1 MSVFTVR
8 SEFSPYIKF
17 RFGTISWRSD
27 FDIRLASVRFVVDK
41 AVLEQILFI
50 HEALDFAL
58 SASFHECFTQKSNYI
73 KSAQIIVNKSK
84 EP

>member
-1 MSVFTVR
+1 
-8 SEFSPYIKF
+8 
-17 RFGTISWRSD
+17 
-27 FDIRLASVRFVVDK
+27 VVDK